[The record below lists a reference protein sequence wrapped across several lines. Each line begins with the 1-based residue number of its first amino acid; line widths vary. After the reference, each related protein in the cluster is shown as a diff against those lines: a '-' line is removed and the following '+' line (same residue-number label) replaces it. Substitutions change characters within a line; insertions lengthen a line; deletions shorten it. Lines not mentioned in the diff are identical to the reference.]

1 MTWNECLPLKLAVW
15 AVPRAVLHLLRAH
28 CGAQG
33 CSRFSSSFHRD
44 TASHSQNVT
53 NNKYVHLTSF
63 RANARVT
70 HSNTWF
76 QHPTLIRRC
85 ICWKAYLKPETLRLW
100 GACHIKDCRVSVCT
114 MPHVPTVSSHHIGD
128 PADSGRT
135 SQIETLIYISLLYWN
150 SHFRKRHYKAA
161 ASDCHRSA
169 LQCKSL
175 NIEPTEPRLSQG
187 SGSEE
192 VKINVAAW
200 CCLFHL
206 VPNLHRI
213 FGKVAACLSTPYS
226 QLWRRVFQADHA
238 FS

>member
-1 MTWNECLPLKLAVW
+1 MHLLESLSKNPRLCDSEVPAISRIAESLSALCPTYLQCHHTTLEIQLTLAGHLKLK
-15 AVPRAVLHLLRAH
+15 P
-28 CGAQG
+28 
-33 CSRFSSSFHRD
+33 S
-44 TASHSQNVT
+44 
-53 NNKYVHLTSF
+53 YTS
-63 RANARVT
+63 V
-70 HSNTWF
+70 
-76 QHPTLIRRC
+76 
-85 ICWKAYLKPETLRLW
+85 
-100 GACHIKDCRVSVCT
+100 
-114 MPHVPTVSSHHIGD
+114 
-128 PADSGRT
+128 
-135 SQIETLIYISLLYWN
+135 YWN